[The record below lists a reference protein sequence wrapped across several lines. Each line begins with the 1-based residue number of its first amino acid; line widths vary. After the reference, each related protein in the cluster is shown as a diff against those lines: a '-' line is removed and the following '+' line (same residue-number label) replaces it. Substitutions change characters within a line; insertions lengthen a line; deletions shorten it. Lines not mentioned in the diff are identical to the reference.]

1 MSADTDDDTGLGD
14 NAPYEFTPG
23 QLRRMDDDEA
33 RRELTVEQY
42 ERREKIIALH
52 EGADEQEREWADE
65 DRRVEELTVHADPDQ
80 LGTPV
85 DVYGNDLLVKVNP
98 EDEGF
103 REAATYLE
111 DQYGDVGVEEAV
123 DLDEAATEDI
133 AARML
138 QMLDACLLRWN
149 GTDWSDLPED
159 TRRDTLDAAY
169 GKWGLD
175 GLMAGWADIVV
186 AINEEREEQL
196 DVIESFRNPEGR
208 GRR

>member
-1 MSADTDDDTGLGD
+1 MSTDTDDTGLGE

-42 ERREKIIALH
+42 ERREKIIDLH
-52 EGADEQEREWADE
+52 EGADEQQREWAAE

-98 EDEGF
+98 DNDEF
-103 REAATYLE
+103 LDAAKHLDSE
-111 DQYGDVGVEEAV
+111 YGDMGVEEV
-123 DLDEAATEDI
+123 LESGGSMMEDV
-133 AARML
+133 ADDML
-138 QMLDACLLRWN
+138 QMLDASLLRWN
-149 GTDWSDLPED
+149 GHDWEDLPED
-159 TRRDTLDAAY
+159 TRAGVLADAY
-169 GKWGLD
+169 EKWGLD
-175 GLMAGWADIVV
+175 GLDNAWKMISVKV
-186 AINEEREEQL
+186 NEEREEQL
-196 DVIESFRNPEGR
+196 DVVESFRNQEGR

>member
-1 MSADTDDDTGLGD
+1 MSADTDDTGLGE
-14 NAPYEFTPG
+14 NAPYEHTPG

-42 ERREKIIALH
+42 ERREKVIALH

-98 EDEGF
+98 EDDGF

-123 DLDEAATEDI
+123 ALDEAATEDI

-159 TRRDTLDAAY
+159 TRRDALDAAY
-169 GKWGLD
+169 AKWGLD

-186 AINEEREEQL
+186 AINEERADQL
-196 DVIESFRNPEGR
+196 DVIESFRDPEGR